1 MILKNIKDE
10 INFRNFNKFKNYN
23 LLLTCLKEEI
33 LKLKNNSKKK
43 DCLKILEYLKKNKS
57 FKKNLLKNFHI
68 FRVTF
73 YSLKFINAA
82 YRAEACKLALV
93 HNIFEKK
100 NFYGIEKILDFKTLK
115 LAKILKI
122 NRKKQWQ

>member
-43 DCLKILEYLKKNKS
+43 RLFENSRI
-57 FKKNLLKNFHI
+57 FKKK
-68 FRVTF
+68 
-73 YSLKFINAA
+73 
-82 YRAEACKLALV
+82 
-93 HNIFEKK
+93 
-100 NFYGIEKILDFKTLK
+100 
-115 LAKILKI
+115 
-122 NRKKQWQ
+122 